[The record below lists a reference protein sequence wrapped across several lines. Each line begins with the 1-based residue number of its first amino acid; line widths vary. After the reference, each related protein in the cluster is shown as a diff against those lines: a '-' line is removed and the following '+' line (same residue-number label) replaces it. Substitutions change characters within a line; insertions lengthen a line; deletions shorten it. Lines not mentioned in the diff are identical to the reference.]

1 MKSRRKHTMSIIS
14 VILSALLVFTQFPVS
29 AWAAEPAGRAVLGGS
44 GTAEDPYTIGD
55 VAALQ
60 LMAQNI
66 NNNVTGYNGSNVYY
80 RLDAD
85 LDLTGINWV
94 PIGNGISFQSVF
106 DGNGKRI
113 QNLSIQSTS
122 SCQGLF
128 GIVAAGG
135 RLRTDFGGERY
146 FRRYECGTAG
156 RIFNR
161 GGL

>member
-29 AWAAEPAGRAVLGGS
+29 AWAAENTPEETAEPAGRAVLGGS

-135 RLRTDFGGERY
+135 RLRT
-146 FRRYECGTAG
+146 
-156 RIFNR
+156 
-161 GGL
+161 